1 MLIEVN
7 DDLDEGNKPIWI
19 PNYWQIQLKFSIF
32 FNKFFKKVMAPSI
45 NLKELQDLI
54 RQRSLQGRSLVALAG
69 PPGSG
74 KSTLATELETA
85 LNQEQPEQA
94 MILPMDG
101 FHYDDLHL
109 VPAGLRPRK
118 GAPQTFDVGGF
129 YHILRRLH
137 DRHEKF
143 VAVPVFDRDLEIARA
158 GARLIS
164 AEVPVILVEGNYL
177 LLQQEPWSKLRPLF
191 DLAVLLEVPDAVLRQ
206 RLTERWQHYELPS
219 EEIAAK
225 VNENDLPNGRY
236 VMAKSGGEDYRLK
249 SG

>member
-1 MLIEVN
+1 
-7 DDLDEGNKPIWI
+7 
-19 PNYWQIQLKFSIF
+19 
-32 FNKFFKKVMAPSI
+32 MAPSI
-45 NLKELQDLI
+45 ELKELQELI
-54 RQRSLQGRSLVALAG
+54 QQRSSQGRILVALAG

-74 KSTLATELETA
+74 KSTLASELESA

-101 FHYDDLHL
+101 FHYDDLYL

-129 YHILRRLH
+129 YHILRRL
-137 DRHEKF
+137 RERQEEF
-143 VAVPVFDRDLEIARA
+143 VAVPLFDRDLEIARA
-158 GARLIS
+158 GARLIP
-164 AEVPVILVEGNYL
+164 AKVPVILVEGNYL
-177 LLQQEPWSKLRPLF
+177 LLQQEPWSQLRLLF
-191 DLAVLLEVPDAVLRQ
+191 DVAVLLEVPEAVLGE
-206 RLTERWQHYELPS
+206 RLTARWQHYELPS

-236 VMAKSGGEDYRLK
+236 VMAESGGEDYRLK

>member
-1 MLIEVN
+1 
-7 DDLDEGNKPIWI
+7 
-19 PNYWQIQLKFSIF
+19 
-32 FNKFFKKVMAPSI
+32 MAPRI
-45 NLKELQDLI
+45 ELKKLQELIQ
-54 RQRSLQGRSLVALAG
+54 QRSSQGRILVALAG

-74 KSTLATELETA
+74 KSTLADELELA

-101 FHYDDLHL
+101 FHYDDLYL

-118 GAPQTFDVGGF
+118 GAPQTFDVWGF
-129 YHILRRLH
+129 YHILRRL
-137 DRHEKF
+137 RERQEEF

-158 GARLIS
+158 GARLIP
-164 AEVPVILVEGNYL
+164 AKVPVILVEGNYL
-177 LLQQEPWSKLRPLF
+177 LLQQEPWSQLRLLF
-191 DLAVLLEVPDAVLRQ
+191 DVAVLLEVPEAVLGE
-206 RLTERWQHYELPS
+206 RLTARWQHYELPS

-236 VMAKSGGEDYRLK
+236 VMAESGGEDYRLK

>member
-1 MLIEVN
+1 
-7 DDLDEGNKPIWI
+7 
-19 PNYWQIQLKFSIF
+19 
-32 FNKFFKKVMAPSI
+32 MAPRI
-45 NLKELQDLI
+45 ELKKLQELIQ
-54 RQRSLQGRSLVALAG
+54 QRSSQGRILVALAG

-74 KSTLATELETA
+74 KSTLADELESA

-101 FHYDDLHL
+101 FHYDDLYL

-118 GAPQTFDVGGF
+118 GAPQTFDVWGF
-129 YHILRRLH
+129 YHILRRL
-137 DRHEKF
+137 RERQEEF

-158 GARLIS
+158 GARLIT
-164 AEVPVILVEGNYL
+164 AKVPVILVEGNYL
-177 LLQQEPWSKLRPLF
+177 LLQQEPWSQLRLLF
-191 DLAVLLEVPDAVLRQ
+191 DVAVLLEVPEAVLGE
-206 RLTERWQHYELPS
+206 RLTARWQHYELPS

-236 VMAKSGGEDYRLK
+236 VMAESGGEDYRLK

>member
-1 MLIEVN
+1 
-7 DDLDEGNKPIWI
+7 
-19 PNYWQIQLKFSIF
+19 
-32 FNKFFKKVMAPSI
+32 MAPRI
-45 NLKELQDLI
+45 ELKKLQELIQ
-54 RQRSLQGRSLVALAG
+54 QRSSQGRILVALAG

-74 KSTLATELETA
+74 KSTLADELESA

-101 FHYDDLHL
+101 FHYDDLYL

-118 GAPQTFDVGGF
+118 GAPQTFDVWGF
-129 YHILRRLH
+129 YHILRRLRERQE
-137 DRHEKF
+137 DF

-158 GARLIS
+158 GARLIP
-164 AEVPVILVEGNYL
+164 AKVPVILVEGNYL
-177 LLQQEPWSKLRPLF
+177 LLQQEPWSQLRLLF
-191 DLAVLLEVPDAVLRQ
+191 DVAVLLEVPEAVLGE
-206 RLTERWQHYELPS
+206 RLTARWQHYELPS

-236 VMAKSGGEDYRLK
+236 VMAESGGEDYRLK

>member
-1 MLIEVN
+1 
-7 DDLDEGNKPIWI
+7 
-19 PNYWQIQLKFSIF
+19 
-32 FNKFFKKVMAPSI
+32 MAPSI
-45 NLKELQDLI
+45 DIKELQELI
-54 RQRSLQGRSLVALAG
+54 QQRSSHERILVALAG

-74 KSTLATELETA
+74 KSTIAGELKSA

-101 FHYDDLHL
+101 FHYDDLYL

-118 GAPQTFDVGGF
+118 GAPQTFDVWGF
-129 YHILRRLH
+129 YHILRRL
-137 DRHEKF
+137 RERQEEF

-158 GARLIS
+158 GARLIP
-164 AEVPVILVEGNYL
+164 AKVPVILVEGNYL
-177 LLQQEPWSKLRPLF
+177 LLQQEPWSQLRSQF
-191 DLAVLLEVPDAVLRQ
+191 DVTVLLEVPEAVLEK
-206 RLTERWQHYELPS
+206 RLTKRWQYYELPS

-236 VMAKSGGEDYRLK
+236 VMAESGGEDYRLK